1 MSASITNSKEISID
15 LSEDEKN
22 KLTFQLCQILE
33 NWKLEDADQLNILS
47 LEDILKPRHLY
58 MYRRGDKAFDFT
70 NEMAKRTKMI
80 LGIDESLGTTFPTN
94 KEYASV
100 WLKRSVKKFK
110 HKTPL
115 ELMLSGDSGMNRVW
129 HFLDCTQGWR
139 S

>member
-1 MSASITNSKEISID
+1 MLPNKTNIDEISID
-15 LSEDEKN
+15 LNDDEKN
-22 KLTFQLCQILE
+22 QLTFQLCQILE
-33 NWKLEDADQLNILS
+33 NWKLEDAQQLNVLD
-47 LEDILKPRHLY
+47 LEEALKPRHLY
-58 MYRRGDKAFDFT
+58 MYRRGDKAFEFD
-70 NEMAKRTKMI
+70 NDMVKRAKMI

-100 WLKRSVKKFK
+100 WLKRNVKKFK

-115 ELMLSGDSGMNRVW
+115 ELMLSGESGMTRVW